1 MVPGL
6 SDDNLRSL
14 INKYVLKTTQKVL
27 ENKFEK
33 LPFNL
38 IGVRPFEGGTR
49 L

>member
-6 SDDNLRSL
+6 SDDNLRSF
-14 INKYVLKTTQKVL
+14 ISECVLKTTQKVL
-27 ENKFEK
+27 ENEFEK

-38 IGVRPFEGGTR
+38 KGMRPFEGGTR